1 MRPIDADALLEQLA
15 EAVRRADEDAA
26 YTGNRSSELSWDM
39 AVRYIKNAP
48 TIELLIKGKLETP
61 LHSPIEKLRDCSN
74 CLHRYE
80 CKSSGKAD
88 GSFCKWWIA

>member
-26 YTGNRSSELSWDM
+26 YTGNRNSEVSFDM
-39 AVRYIKNAP
+39 AVKYIKNAP

-61 LHSPIEKLRDCSN
+61 LHSPIGELRDCLN
-74 CLHRYE
+74 CSHRYE
-80 CKSSGKAD
+80 CQSSGKAN
-88 GSFCKWWIA
+88 GSFCKRWIA